1 MANLSNINGK
11 FVVEQTTGYVGVGT
25 TDPNYPIEVLNA
37 SAEIA
42 LNASGGSIYRLKS
55 DSTDAFRIN
64 KNGVGDRLIIAGG
77 GAATFSGNVGVAG
90 KTPAFGLSLGQGT
103 GAGNKIAWTDVTP
116 HFAASIYA
124 SSSTDKLTFAT
135 KNASNAETTALE
147 IDTSQNAT
155 FAGSVFLDQYLK
167 ISSTTA
173 QYAYQ
178 NFGADAGYGWQIGK
192 APASGGV
199 VGAQGF
205 YLYNLSTST
214 VALGVDTSNNATFAG
229 NVVLSN
235 GALTIYESAATSPAI
250 SATSGWGGGVSNPII
265 NFGRTGSAVAG
276 SIGYDDPDTDL
287 YIGTTTN
294 HSFKIRTNNTDKVII
309 LNTGN
314 VGIGA
319 AAPRDKLTVFTTGS
333 SEEEIGLRLVNPIG
347 FTNAGS
353 GASIMFAQDR
363 SQTENLPMAKIRSSQ
378 TAGGT
383 SCCGDLIFSTMHTGV
398 GGMVDKMIITSTGG
412 IAFGSTRNN
421 YGTSGEVLISNGSVS
436 PSWGTATS
444 VSEDNYWKID
454 DGLNFHLAF
463 KEGSGTTVADIG
475 GGRND
480 FTGTATWTQ
489 TGRFGYA
496 LDFNGTSQYLGGGT
510 SPSSNVTTFSAWI
523 NNDGGGGI
531 QNIVSGS
538 YIMGYVSVYSNQFQI
553 YDGVGWRNAG
563 AVPLNEWVHVAFS
576 YDASGNAGGLQKMYI
591 NGVLGY
597 SATAIGYTGVASSI
611 THVGMY
617 AGAIRYFN
625 GEITNIQT
633 WDRILGDSE
642 IQSLYNKY
650 SGYGGSVSE
659 ASLWTLKPLAGN
671 ILVNGN
677 IAITAFTHAYTYP
690 APHALYIS
698 GGVTTTP
705 ASSGVSYSAHFTIK
719 VDNADVGLVDQHE
732 TPPEWWRQS
741 WAFMTPN
748 YTSGSHTITFNA
760 LNQHGNFNMIGG
772 AVYSQIVYRIIP
784 L

>member
-1 MANLSNINGK
+1 MAILSNINNLLRISNSTGRVLINSTNAIVSNSEVLTVGGRSSLKNDSSSVAALVIVNGDSTANTFQPYMYFSDVGGNRAGFGVETSTASLKINAQANMIFSTGVASLGGTPRITILSTGK
-11 FVVEQTTGYVGVGT
+11 VGIGT
-25 TDPNYPIEVLNA
+25 TSPEYKVHQ
-37 SAEIA
+37 
-42 LNASGGSIYRLKS
+42 
-55 DSTDAFRIN
+55 
-64 KNGVGDRLIIAGG
+64 
-77 GAATFSGNVGVAG
+77 
-90 KTPAFGLSLGQGT
+90 QGT
-103 GAGNKIAWTDVTP
+103 GLQRNLIECTNNNAGGAGVFFRVMNGASQVSNGTVTIDNGGNMKFFTGTSSEAERMRIKSGGEVGISNTNPLFELCIGATPSPNRNGLEFAIANSDAGTNILQSYNRATAAYTP
-116 HFAASIYA
+116 YRIAANTFSVLSGSNAQYTTTFAA
-124 SSSTDKLTFAT
+124 
-135 KNASNAETTALE
+135 
-147 IDTSQNAT
+147 
-155 FAGSVFLDQYLK
+155 
-167 ISSTTA
+167 
-173 QYAYQ
+173 
-178 NFGADAGYGWQIGK
+178 
-192 APASGGV
+192 
-199 VGAQGF
+199 
-205 YLYNLSTST
+205 
-214 VALGVDTSNNATFAG
+214 
-229 NVVLSN
+229 
-235 GALTIYESAATSPAI
+235 
-250 SATSGWGGGVSNPII
+250 
-265 NFGRTGSAVAG
+265 
-276 SIGYDDPDTDL
+276 
-287 YIGTTTN
+287 
-294 HSFKIRTNNTDKVII
+294 
-309 LNTGN
+309 TGN

-319 AAPRDKLTVFTTGS
+319 TAPRDKLTVFTTGS

-489 TGRFGYA
+489 TGKFGYA
-496 LDFNGTSQYLGGGT
+496 LDFNGTNQYLGGGT

-538 YIMGYVSVYSNQFQI
+538 YIMAYVSVYSNDFMI
-553 YDGVGWRNAG
+553 YDGTAWRNAG

-597 SATAIGYTGVASSI
+597 SATAVGYTGVASSI

-659 ASLWTLKPLAGN
+659 ASLWTLKPLTN
-671 ILVNGN
+671 QLLINGN
-677 IAITAFTHAYTYP
+677 ISVNDFTFSYSYP
-690 APHALYIS
+690 ATHALYIS

-705 ASSGVSYSAHFTIK
+705 VSSGVSYSAHFTIK
-719 VDNADVGLVDQHE
+719 VDNNDVALVDQHE

-741 WAFMTPN
+741 WAFMTPS
-748 YTSGSHTITFNA
+748 YSPGSHLVTFNA
-760 LNQHGNFNMIGG
+760 LNQNGNFNMIGG
-772 AVYSQIVYRIIP
+772 AIYSQIVYRIIP